1 MEWIL
6 FTIGLLVGG
15 ILGMMIVGI
24 VSSGKMSDLDSEI
37 ISLRI
42 QRNLLK
48 DELLKQKPKRPYK
61 KRNYKPR
68 KKHKKWI
75 LGSLD

>member
-6 FTIGLLVGG
+6 FTIGLLLGG
-15 ILGMMIVGI
+15 IGGSLGVAI
-24 VSSGKMSDLDSEI
+24 VSSGKMSDLDNEI

-48 DELLKQKPKRPYK
+48 DELLKQKPKRRYK
-61 KRNYKPR
+61 KKPFKKKYK
-68 KKHKKWI
+68 K
-75 LGSLD
+75 

>member
-6 FTIGLLVGG
+6 FTIGLLIGSIGG
-15 ILGMMIVGI
+15 SLGVAII
-24 VSSGKMSDLDSEI
+24 SSGKYSDLDNEI

-48 DELLKQKPKRPYK
+48 DELLKKKRPYK
-61 KRNYKPR
+61 K
-68 KKHKKWI
+68 KKYYNKKKK
-75 LGSLD
+75 

>member
-1 MEWIL
+1 M
-6 FTIGLLVGG
+6 GG
-15 ILGMMIVGI
+15 ILGMIIVAI

-48 DELLKQKPKRPYK
+48 DELLKQKPKRRYK
-61 KRNYKPR
+61 KKPFKKKYK
-68 KKHKKWI
+68 K
-75 LGSLD
+75 

>member
-6 FTIGLLVGG
+6 FTIGLLIGAIGG
-15 ILGMMIVGI
+15 SLAVAI
-24 VSSGKMSDLDSEI
+24 VSSGKMSDLDNQI

-48 DELLKQKPKRPYK
+48 EELLKQKPKKRYK
-61 KRNYKPR
+61 KKPFKKKYK
-68 KKHKKWI
+68 K
-75 LGSLD
+75 

>member
-6 FTIGLLVGG
+6 FTIGLLIGAIGG
-15 ILGMMIVGI
+15 SLAVAI

-37 ISLRI
+37 IRLRI

-48 DELLKQKPKRPYK
+48 EELLKQKPKRKYK
-61 KRNYKPR
+61 KKPFKKKYK
-68 KKHKKWI
+68 K
-75 LGSLD
+75 

>member
-6 FTIGLLVGG
+6 FTIGLLIGSIGG
-15 ILGMMIVGI
+15 GLAVGI

-48 DELLKQKPKRPYK
+48 DELLKQKPKRQYK
-61 KRNYKPR
+61 KRKYKPR
-68 KKHKKWI
+68 KKHKK
-75 LGSLD
+75 

>member
-6 FTIGLLVGG
+6 FTIGLLVGS
-15 ILGMMIVGI
+15 ILGMMIIGI

-48 DELLKQKPKRPYK
+48 DELLKQKPKKRYK
-61 KRNYKPR
+61 KKPFKKKYK
-68 KKHKKWI
+68 K
-75 LGSLD
+75 

>member
-6 FTIGLLVGG
+6 FTIGLLIGSIGG
-15 ILGMMIVGI
+15 SLAVAI
-24 VSSGKMSDLDSEI
+24 VSAGRHSDLDNQI
-37 ISLRI
+37 IDLRI

-48 DELLKQKPKRPYK
+48 EELLKQKPKRKYK

-68 KKHKKWI
+68 KKYKK
-75 LGSLD
+75 

>member
-15 ILGMMIVGI
+15 ILGMIIVGI

-48 DELLKQKPKRPYK
+48 DELLKQKPKKNIK
-61 KRNYKPR
+61 KKPFEQ
-68 KKHKKWI
+68 I
-75 LGSLD
+75 L

>member
-6 FTIGLLVGG
+6 FTIGILLGVT
-15 ILGMMIVGI
+15 LGVIIMSLVVAGRY
-24 VSSGKMSDLDSEI
+24 SDLDNEV

-48 DELLKQKPKRPYK
+48 EELL
-61 KRNYKPR
+61 
-68 KKHKKWI
+68 
-75 LGSLD
+75 

>member
-6 FTIGLLVGG
+6 FTIGLLLGG
-15 ILGMMIVGI
+15 IGSSLAVAI
-24 VSSGKMSDLDSEI
+24 VSSGKMSDLESEV

-48 DELLKQKPKRPYK
+48 DELLKQKPKKRYK
-61 KRNYKPR
+61 KKPFKKKYK
-68 KKHKKWI
+68 K
-75 LGSLD
+75 

>member
-6 FTIGLLVGG
+6 FTIGLLIGSIGG
-15 ILGMMIVGI
+15 
-24 VSSGKMSDLDSEI
+24 SDLDNEI

-48 DELLKQKPKRPYK
+48 DELLKQKPKKRYK
-61 KRNYKPR
+61 KKPFKKKYK
-68 KKHKKWI
+68 K
-75 LGSLD
+75 

>member
-6 FTIGLLVGG
+6 FTIGLLIGS
-15 ILGMMIVGI
+15 ILGMMVIGI
-24 VSSGKMSDLDSEI
+24 VSSGKMSDLDNEI

-48 DELLKQKPKRPYK
+48 DELLKQKPKKRYK
-61 KRNYKPR
+61 KKPFKKKYK
-68 KKHKKWI
+68 K
-75 LGSLD
+75 

>member
-48 DELLKQKPKRPYK
+48 DELLKQKPKRRNKKKPFKKKYK
-61 KRNYKPR
+61 K
-68 KKHKKWI
+68 
-75 LGSLD
+75 

>member
-6 FTIGLLVGG
+6 FTIGLLIGSICGSLAVA
-15 ILGMMIVGI
+15 I
-24 VSSGKMSDLDSEI
+24 VSAGRHSDLDNQI
-37 ISLRI
+37 IDLRI

-48 DELLKQKPKRPYK
+48 EELLKQKPKRKYK

-68 KKHKKWI
+68 KKYKK
-75 LGSLD
+75 

>member
-1 MEWIL
+1 
-6 FTIGLLVGG
+6 LV
-15 ILGMMIVGI
+15 
-24 VSSGKMSDLDSEI
+24 VSGRYSDLDNEV

-48 DELLKQKPKRPYK
+48 EELLKQKPKRKYK

-68 KKHKKWI
+68 KKHKK
-75 LGSLD
+75 

>member
-6 FTIGLLVGG
+6 FTIGLLIGSIGG
-15 ILGMMIVGI
+15 GLAVAI
-24 VSSGKMSDLDSEI
+24 VSSGKHSDLDNEV

-48 DELLKQKPKRPYK
+48 EELLKQKPKKRYK
-61 KRNYKPR
+61 KKPFKKKYK
-68 KKHKKWI
+68 K
-75 LGSLD
+75 

>member
-48 DELLKQKPKRPYK
+48 DELLKQKPKRRYK
-61 KRNYKPR
+61 KKPFKKKYK
-68 KKHKKWI
+68 K
-75 LGSLD
+75 

>member
-6 FTIGLLVGG
+6 FTIGLLIGS
-15 ILGMMIVGI
+15 ILGMMIIGI
-24 VSSGKMSDLDSEI
+24 VSSGKMSDLDNEI

-48 DELLKQKPKRPYK
+48 DELLKKKRPYK
-61 KRNYKPR
+61 K
-68 KKHKKWI
+68 KKYYNKKKK
-75 LGSLD
+75 

>member
-15 ILGMMIVGI
+15 ILGMIIVAI
-24 VSSGKMSDLDSEI
+24 VSSGKMSDLDNEI
-37 ISLRI
+37 NSLRI

-48 DELLKQKPKRPYK
+48 DELLKQKPKRRYK
-61 KRNYKPR
+61 KKPFKKKYK
-68 KKHKKWI
+68 K
-75 LGSLD
+75 

>member
-48 DELLKQKPKRPYK
+48 DELLKQKPRRPYK
-61 KRNYKPR
+61 KRKYKPR
-68 KKHKKWI
+68 KKK
-75 LGSLD
+75 